1 MTDGKV
7 YLVGAGPGEVGLLT
21 LKALDRI
28 RSADVIVYDKL
39 VNVDLL
45 KFARAD
51 AQLIYAG
58 KSPKGHTLT
67 QNKINRLLID
77 TARSGRCVVR
87 LKGGDPFLFGRGAE
101 EAVALAAAGIPFE
114 VVPGVSSAL
123 AVPELAGI
131 PLTHRRYASTLH
143 IVTGHEDPRK
153 RSSCVQWKRLLGKN
167 STLVILMGMA
177 NLCEIV
183 KRLRSGKVKTSMPV
197 AVVANG
203 SLSAQRIVTGSLKD
217 IVEKVESAGIEAP
230 AVIIV
235 GEVVRMRD
243 KLSRKMRGTSLGGR
257 TVLVTRPKAQA
268 ASFRTLLEER
278 GAKVFSY
285 PLIRLR
291 PTNLL
296 RGIVPQLRRGDAYRW
311 IVFTSANG
319 VKHFFDGLNRY
330 GVPAEALAAVRF
342 ATIGPKTAERLEEY
356 GFISDIVPEEFR
368 QESLAGEIERQQGDV
383 RCSILIVGAEE
394 SRVLL
399 REGLSAR
406 GHHVDFLPIYRTEL
420 LTGQSRR
427 IRELIRKKQ
436 IDAVTLTSSSC
447 VRAFAGLFAKED
459 LGKALERVAI
469 AVIGPVSAA
478 TAHEM
483 GLRVDVVPPL
493 STAASLADALTSY
506 YLRA

>member
-7 YLVGAGPGEVGLLT
+7 YLVGAGPGDVGLLT

-39 VNVDLL
+39 VNAELL
-45 KFARAD
+45 KFARTD

-58 KSPKGHTLT
+58 KSPKGHALT
-67 QNKINRLLID
+67 QDKINRLLVD
-77 TARSGRCVVR
+77 TAGSGRCVVR

-101 EAVALAAAGIPFE
+101 EAVALAEAGIPFE

-131 PLTHRRYASTLH
+131 PLTHRRYASTLQ

-153 RSSCVQWKRLLGKN
+153 RSSSVQWKRLLGKD

-177 NLCEIV
+177 NLREIV
-183 KRLRSGKVKTSMPV
+183 KKLRSAKAKPSMPV
-197 AVVANG
+197 AVVASG
-203 SLSAQRIVTGSLKD
+203 SLAAQRIVTGSLDD
-217 IVEKVESAGIEAP
+217 IVEKVESAGFEAP
-230 AVIIV
+230 AVIVV
-235 GEVVRMRD
+235 GEVVRMRG
-243 KLSRKMRGTSLGGR
+243 KLSRKMQGASLCGR

-278 GAKVFSY
+278 GAKVLSY

-319 VKHFFDGLNRY
+319 VTHFFDGLYRY
-330 GVPAEALAAVRF
+330 GVPPEVLAAVRF
-342 ATIGPKTAERLEEY
+342 ATIGSKTAERLEDY
-356 GFISDIVPEEFR
+356 GFISDIVPEDFR
-368 QESLAGEIERQQGDV
+368 QESLAAELEREQGDV
-383 RCSILIVGAEE
+383 KCRILIVGAEE

-399 REGLSAR
+399 RESLSAC

-420 LTGQSRR
+420 LSGGSRR
-427 IRELIRKKQ
+427 IRELIRNKQ

-447 VRAFAGLFAKED
+447 VRAFAGLFANDK
-459 LGKALERVAI
+459 LGKALEDVAI

-478 TAHEM
+478 TAQEV
-483 GLRVDVVPPL
+483 GLHVDVVPPL
-493 STAASLADALTSY
+493 STAESLADALASY
-506 YLRA
+506 YGKC